1 MKGVTKDVLFMRG
14 RSQDMKNRSSRG
26 RSNSRGRCKSLG
38 KFENKCSKCGKVGNY
53 KKNCESNSVDKSN
66 RNDDAPSMETN
77 TL

>member
-26 RSNSRGRCKSLG
+26 RSKSRGRCKSLG
-38 KFENKCSKCGKVGNY
+38 KFESKCSKCGKVGYY
-53 KKNCESNSVDKSN
+53 KKNCESKTIDKSN
-66 RNDDAPSMETN
+66 GSDDAPSMETN